1 MVLVDGVK
9 YACQQ
14 CIKGHRSSKC
24 THSTRP
30 LTEIRKKGRPSTQ
43 CAHCKELRKT
53 RAVHTRCD
61 CAAREAQQEHVARI
75 LPNGLADV
83 VGKHAPE
90 ELVRTEPSGVTRL
103 LNPCSCLRGGKCTC
117 CESIKTPTA
126 KFFPDE
132 AQPPRLPAASTS
144 SGRVSSAV
152 NLVAVEVQPLSAG
165 GGIVTM
171 TPGGDI
177 LVDPVTP
184 VASTSSSAPFYTSTT
199 RPPPPL
205 PMLYS
210 PSSSRSSSDY
220 LTNAATFPPP
230 PPPAAPPFASSNNPL
245 FLPPTAGTLACFCG
259 PTCQCVGCA
268 THDPYSRK
276 RPAPGACSGGGCHCG
291 TGKGCEEAAVARG
304 AVSKKSRSGNGNGN
318 GNGNGDGSGCCG
330 KKKKKE
336 EEEGVTRPSCC
347 GSKDSTSSTFPRS
360 EPMSAAS
367 SSSSSL
373 TSSSTGETLPPHLLS
388 APPPGSAGVALPSL
402 WSSSS
407 SFTTYPPTAS
417 SSSNLPPTASG
428 SSQDLDSESGTSYTP
443 PPTTTSSA
451 APLPSLR
458 TLWPALLDLD
468 EAGASFP
475 SSSVANGVV
484 GGSTTTAEGEQHPA
498 PTTTTTVPMLS
509 EASRDQNIN
518 NGLVD
523 ADNDGGPSLP
533 YAPHHL
539 GLPEGLFDPALEPA
553 ILRASPSTTTTANRD
568 GRQDRLVLTACSAC
582 FLEEPLDDA
591 CGRGSGGESG
601 GAEEEEEEED
611 LGCQCTSRCGCR
623 GGGGGDGGI
632 EASLTARREERGD
645 LVEEVEPEHPKAN
658 GVVRGLG

>member
-117 CESIKTPTA
+117 CESIKSPTA

-132 AQPPRLPAASTS
+132 PQPPRLPAASTS
-144 SGRVSSAV
+144 SGRVSSSSASE
-152 NLVAVEVQPLSAG
+152 LVAVEVQPRAG
-165 GGIVTM
+165 GGIVMM

-177 LVDPVTP
+177 LVDPATP
-184 VASTSSSAPFYTSTT
+184 VAATSLSALYAS
-199 RPPPPL
+199 PPPL
-205 PMLYS
+205 PMPYS
-210 PSSSRSSSDY
+210 STSSRSSSNY
-220 LTNAATFPPP
+220 LTDAATLPPPP
-230 PPPAAPPFASSNNPL
+230 PPPAPAPPFASSNNPL

-373 TSSSTGETLPPHLLS
+373 TSSSTGETLPPHLLL

-402 WSSSS
+402 WSSSTSTPDTLAS
-407 SFTTYPPTAS
+407 SSNFPPTAC
-417 SSSNLPPTASG
+417 G
-428 SSQDLDSESGTSYTP
+428 SSQDLDSGVGTSYTP
-443 PPTTTSSA
+443 PTTTTSSA

-475 SSSVANGVV
+475 SSSSLDGVV

-498 PTTTTTVPMLS
+498 PTTTTTVPLLS
-509 EASRDQNIN
+509 KASRDQNID
-518 NGLVD
+518 NGFVD
-523 ADNDGGPSLP
+523 TRDDGDPSLP

-591 CGRGSGGESG
+591 CGRAGGGESG
-601 GAEEEEEEED
+601 DEEEEEED
-611 LGCQCTSRCGCR
+611 LGW
-623 GGGGGDGGI
+623 
-632 EASLTARREERGD
+632 
-645 LVEEVEPEHPKAN
+645 
-658 GVVRGLG
+658 